1 MRLLVA
7 LCLLNLVGM
16 NTCLPMYSFISDDD
30 DDNVL
35 KNNYINYLEEKRE
48 NEIL

>member
-1 MRLLVA
+1 
-7 LCLLNLVGM
+7 
-16 NTCLPMYSFISDDD
+16 MYSFISDDD